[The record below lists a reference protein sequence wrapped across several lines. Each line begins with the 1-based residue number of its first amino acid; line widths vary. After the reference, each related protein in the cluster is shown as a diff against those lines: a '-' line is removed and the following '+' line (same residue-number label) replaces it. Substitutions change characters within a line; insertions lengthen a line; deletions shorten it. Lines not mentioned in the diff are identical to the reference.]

1 MIIPKIKCNST
12 PLLMAVMIGHFQI
25 CKSILLGCFNWLLMI
40 TAKVI
45 RSKSDWEGFIFDDV
59 KLNRYL

>member
-25 CKSILLGCFNWLLMI
+25 CKSVLLACFTWSF
-40 TAKVI
+40 VI
-45 RSKSDWEGFIFDDV
+45 MLKIIGTTFFND
-59 KLNRYL
+59 K